1 MDEIKDLLGEA
12 DKQDDVSAR
21 AYSKLM
27 AQMTEVE
34 RDKNLK
40 GFEATAVKCL
50 CEPIGRMLMKFCY
63 QNEEFALAVER
74 NEGSLLDL
82 LRGIV
87 KMSTKDKPM
96 VSDVEAYA
104 KAVKFYLPAG
114 EIICSFRVN
123 LPEERDDDLLDLE
136 SVTAKP
142 EQNSAI
148 ILDVFGVEDL

>member
-1 MDEIKDLLGEA
+1 MEEKNICERAAEKVAAEMEA
-12 DKQDDVSAR
+12 VKSDKS
-21 AYSKLM
+21 
-27 AQMTEVE
+27 
-34 RDKNLK
+34 LK

-50 CEPIGRMLMKFCY
+50 CDPIGKMIMKFCY

-74 NEGSLLDL
+74 YERPLIESL
-82 LRGIV
+82 REIV
-87 KMSTKDKPM
+87 KMSTRDKPM

-136 SVTAKP
+136 SVTAEPK
-142 EQNSAI
+142 QNSAI

>member
-1 MDEIKDLLGEA
+1 MEEKNICERAAEKVAAEMEA
-12 DKQDDVSAR
+12 VKSDKG
-21 AYSKLM
+21 
-27 AQMTEVE
+27 
-34 RDKNLK
+34 LK

-50 CEPIGRMLMKFCY
+50 CDPIGKMIMKFCY

-74 NEGSLLDL
+74 CERPLIESL
-82 LRGIV
+82 REIV
-87 KMSTKDKPM
+87 KMSTRDKPM

-136 SVTAKP
+136 AVMPVP
-142 EQNSAI
+142 EQSSAI
-148 ILDVFGVEDL
+148 ILDVFDVGEI